1 MLVLIFEA
9 SMISIVTPATPAVRN
24 REAFIQKLKAYIMS
38 QKYLVSY
45 KTKKYMHAATPRLA
59 FLMDEV

>member
-1 MLVLIFEA
+1 
-9 SMISIVTPATPAVRN
+9 
-24 REAFIQKLKAYIMS
+24 MS